1 MSKLAH
7 SNQETMD
14 QIEADA
20 RAREERGE
28 RDDPPEPT
36 EQAELARKC
45 ALFAAGTKRIY
56 DDQGARADM
65 WYFELWH
72 HLNACSDALRN
83 ADSRLQAQA
92 WQPIETA
99 PKTGIPFLAVVPSS
113 YSEARQVRIVQWG
126 KTSHIPLYGFCLAD
140 QGVEDFDICEP
151 THWMYLPAPPSVQTP
166 D

>member
-1 MSKLAH
+1 MTLLERLRAEAVNWSATCGGLFDEAADEIERLESEFMS
-7 SNQETMD
+7 E
-14 QIEADA
+14 
-20 RAREERGE
+20 
-28 RDDPPEPT
+28 
-36 EQAELARKC
+36 
-45 ALFAAGTKRIY
+45 
-56 DDQGARADM
+56 
-65 WYFELWH
+65 
-72 HLNACSDALRN
+72 
-83 ADSRLQAQA
+83 

-166 D
+166 DLTRSI